1 MLLIWI
7 SNHFIVEEQ
16 QQPSLNPKLI
26 VEEYNF
32 KIFRWFFFQFI
43 VIIGV
48 AVSDIQLIRYEKQN
62 TLLLEI
68 EIYLIL

>member
-1 MLLIWI
+1 MI
-7 SNHFIVEEQ
+7 
-16 QQPSLNPKLI
+16 
-26 VEEYNF
+26 
-32 KIFRWFFFQFI
+32 FFQFI